1 MLLEEGICC
10 MSTLG
15 QSTDSSLLP
24 EWFQIQTASGGPSRY
39 GFSADS
45 TNNSTNTLLIGDLDQ
60 PIHSH
65 SALGSLKVSPDAPCQ
80 VLFYE
85 GKSGPCLVVTPKAD
99 STLRLFILPGGDLH
113 YGDTQLRLKGPALQ
127 GNPFKSPAQ
136 TRTATPQTLTSQAMI
151 LGAGL
156 ATRFEPVS
164 GENTGYAKPST
175 PLSGS
180 HSVIRCILE
189 TLKPHG
195 FQHLFINTYF
205 KADSLKKGLLD
216 CQNHFQIHYLD
227 ESEPSGTAGALRK
240 LVETSSSDCQQVFK
254 AFQPTQAILI
264 VQGDA
269 VTDVDFSSLLQTH
282 QQTGAALTIGCQVV
296 RDEEVHQFGI
306 IETNRSE
313 ADGVSG
319 QITRFMEKP
328 KLADAGESRLA
339 STGFYVISPEV
350 YPLVLQAYENRLA
363 SGKEGVL
370 DFAQDV
376 FPLVMAA
383 QAEGKLKVY
392 AQQVAGYWSDIGNP
406 VQYLET
412 LHDLFAQKVN
422 LPLPTPPEHYFKQ
435 GVAFWPGAF
444 EKIQA
449 LGIQP
454 SGNVICAVPFS
465 Y

>member
-1 MLLEEGICC
+1 
-10 MSTLG
+10 MSTQG
-15 QSTDSSLLP
+15 QSIDSSLLP
-24 EWFQIQTASGGPSRY
+24 EWFHLQTASGGPSRY
-39 GFSADS
+39 GFTPHSPHE
-45 TNNSTNTLLIGDLDQ
+45 LFIGDLDQ
-60 PIHSH
+60 PAHAQ
-65 SALGSLKVSPDAPCQ
+65 SALGSISVSPNSPCE

-99 STLRLFILPGGDLH
+99 PTVRLFVLPGGSLH
-113 YGDTQLRLKGPALQ
+113 YGETQISLKGPTLQ
-127 GNPFKSPAQ
+127 ANPFKSPSHKSK
-136 TRTATPQTLTSQAMI
+136 TAPQTLTPQAMI

-175 PLSGS
+175 PLSGG

-195 FQHLFINTYF
+195 FQHLFLNTYF
-205 KADSLKKGLLD
+205 MAASLKQGLLD
-216 CQNHFQIHYLD
+216 CQDHFQIHYLD
-227 ESEPSGTAGALRK
+227 ETEPSGTAGALRK
-240 LVETSSSDCQQVFK
+240 LIEGHSPDCQQALK

-282 QQTGAALTIGCQVV
+282 QETGASLTIGCQLV

-306 IETNRSE
+306 IETDRSE

-319 QITRFMEKP
+319 KITRFMEKP

-339 STGFYVISPEV
+339 STGFYVISPEI
-350 YPLVLQAYENRLA
+350 YPLVLQAYENRLS
-363 SGKEGVL
+363 SGKDGVL

-376 FPLVMAA
+376 FPRVMAA

-406 VQYLET
+406 MQYLET
-412 LHDLFAQKVN
+412 LHDLFAHKVN
-422 LPLPTPPEHYFKQ
+422 LPLPTPLDHYFHQ
-435 GVAFWPGAF
+435 GVAFWPDAF
-444 EKIQA
+444 EKTQA
-449 LGIQP
+449 LDIQP

-465 Y
+465 HSSLE

>member
-1 MLLEEGICC
+1 
-10 MSTLG
+10 MSTLNP
-15 QSTDSSLLP
+15 STDSSRLP
-24 EWFQIQTASGGPSRY
+24 EWLTIQTATQTSSGRASGFAFGFNPSVQ
-39 GFSADS
+39 
-45 TNNSTNTLLIGDLDQ
+45 NEWLIGTLDQ
-60 PIHSH
+60 PLHGP
-65 SALGSLKVSPDAPCQ
+65 SALGNLTVSPDAPCQ

-99 STLRLFILPGGDLH
+99 PALRLFILPGGSLQ
-113 YGDTQLRLKGPALQ
+113 YGDTHLSLKGAALKA
-127 GNPFKSPAQ
+127 NPFKSPAIKQ
-136 TRTATPQTLTSQAMI
+136 PTTSDSAASGQTLTSQAMI

-180 HSVIRCILE
+180 LSVIRCILE

-195 FQHLFINTYF
+195 FQQLFINTFF

-216 CQNHFQIHYLD
+216 CQDHFNIHYID

-240 LVETSSSDCQQVFK
+240 LVEGTSPVCQQALK
-254 AFQPTQAILI
+254 AFQPEQAILI

-269 VTDVDFSSLLQTH
+269 VTDVDFSSLLQAH
-282 QQTGAALTIGCQVV
+282 QKTGAALTIGCQLV

-306 IETNRSE
+306 IETDRSE
-313 ADGVSG
+313 GDGVSG
-319 QITRFMEKP
+319 KITRFMEKP

-350 YPLVLQAYENRLA
+350 YPLLLEAYQTRL
-363 SGKEGVL
+363 STGKDGVL

-376 FPLVMAA
+376 FPGVMAA
-383 QAEGKLKVY
+383 KNEGKLTVY

-406 VQYLET
+406 TQYLET
-412 LHDLFAQKVN
+412 LHDLFTHKVN
-422 LPLPTPPEHYFKQ
+422 LPVPEQSEEYFQ
-435 GVAFWPGAF
+435 DGVAFWPGAF
-444 EKIQA
+444 QKAQT
-449 LGIQP
+449 LDLRLT
-454 SGNVICAVPFS
+454 GNVICAVPFQ
-465 Y
+465 